1 MIDCLRSLK
10 VQVDSSMVA
19 TETVVLNLFSVFI
32 IGFFIWH
39 YRNIQPSF
47 FKFTIFFFMFFFFQS
62 SLVSLIKSLGY
73 NFQLES
79 SLQITFSIFLAWFT
93 CLLNNNNQPTGKG
106 RYYVDIVAELLQGDR
121 ATAIRL
127 FDYNK
132 EKFGGKTNDWIWQ
145 KVIRDI
151 ERDRR

>member
-1 MIDCLRSLK
+1 MGGVEIVIFHLW
-10 VQVDSSMVA
+10 A
-19 TETVVLNLFSVFI
+19 VFFG
-32 IGFFIWH
+32 GFFIWH
-39 YRNIQPSF
+39 YRNTQPSF
-47 FKFTIFFFMFFFFQS
+47 FKFVIFFFMFFFLQL
-62 SLVSLIKSLGY
+62 SLVNLIKSLGY
-73 NFQLES
+73 NFQIEN

-121 ATAIRL
+121 AAAIRL